1 MHQYIALFHVHMKL
15 VYSLFTSA
23 IVPYTHS
30 QLVFSVYAG
39 AIVTYSRYVPHFL
52 TSIRFLKVG

>member
-1 MHQYIALFHVHMKL
+1 MKL

-39 AIVTYSRYVPHFL
+39 ATVTYSRYVLHFL